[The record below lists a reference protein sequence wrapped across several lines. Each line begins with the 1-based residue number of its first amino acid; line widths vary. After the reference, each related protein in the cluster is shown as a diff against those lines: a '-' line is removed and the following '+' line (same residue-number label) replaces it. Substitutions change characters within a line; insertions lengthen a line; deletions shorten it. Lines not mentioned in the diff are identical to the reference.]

1 MKTRQKHGTR
11 SGFRYKLMAFG
22 FKLRDILHPR
32 KQVLAEIGVKAGSQV
47 LDYGCGPGGYV
58 LPMVKLIGKNGTL
71 YALDINPMA
80 IEMVKSLAAKHKL
93 SNVRTILSGCD
104 TGLKPGS
111 IDVVLLYDIL
121 HHLKN
126 DTQILKELHRVL
138 KPQGIL
144 SVNDH
149 HMEENQIISQII
161 QGRLFKLKIVGKKTT
176 NFNKVDKKK

>member
-1 MKTRQKHGTR
+1 MTRQKHGAG
-11 SGFRYKLMAFG
+11 SGFGYKFMALG
-22 FKLRDILHPR
+22 FKFRDILHPR
-32 KQVLAEIGVKAGSQV
+32 KHVLAQIDVKAGSQV

-58 LPMVKLIGKNGTL
+58 LPMTKLIGKSGML

-80 IEMVKSLAAKHKL
+80 IEMVKSLAARHKL

-104 TGLKPGS
+104 TGLKPAS

-126 DTQILKELHRVL
+126 DLQILKELHRVL

-149 HMEENQIISQII
+149 HMEENQIINQITK
-161 QGRLFKLKIVGKKTT
+161 GGLFNLKLKGKKTT
-176 NFNKVDKKK
+176 NFIKVNKKK